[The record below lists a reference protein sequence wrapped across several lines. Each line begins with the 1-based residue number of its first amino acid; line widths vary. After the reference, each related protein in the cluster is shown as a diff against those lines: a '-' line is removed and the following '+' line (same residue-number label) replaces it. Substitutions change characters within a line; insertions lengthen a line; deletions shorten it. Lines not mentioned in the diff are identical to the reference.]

1 MIFKATTLLS
11 LLAATLAA
19 PATLLPRQTVP
30 DSAFNFIA
38 KYIDASICEKD
49 MNALYGK
56 FWIGRAP
63 YPYCS
68 IRMNPRDCLRPNVTG
83 IRIEKYIEFSANL
96 SAIAVEKVYIHPQT
110 LALSFSR
117 GGVEGADPGLPLP
130 EGAITRGFTLGLRND
145 GYYELGHIDAGSGF
159 FACPAERDGEFQIFV
174 DYKYG
179 LTQKDSCH
187 YFIPAGKPTDAKAI
201 IYA

>member
-1 MIFKATTLLS
+1 MIVKFTTLLS

-19 PATLLPRQTVP
+19 PTTLLPRQTI
-30 DSAFNFIA
+30 DGGTFNFIA
-38 KYIDASICEKD
+38 KYTDPSICSKD
-49 MNALYGK
+49 VNALYGQ

-83 IRIEKYIEFSANL
+83 IVIQKHIEFSANL

-117 GGVEGADPGLPLP
+117 GGVEGADPGYPLP
-130 EGAITRGFTLGLRND
+130 HGAITRGFTVVLRND
-145 GYYELGHIDAGSGF
+145 GYYELGHIDAGAGF
-159 FACPAERDGEFQIFV
+159 FACPGEREGEFQIFV

-179 LTQKDSCH
+179 LTGKDRCH

-201 IYA
+201 IYT